1 MQLNNENKAILF
13 NMSHTQLKIS
23 AILIRLILINC
34 TAYSVTTKSQPII
47 VMFHV
52 EHLFFKKWF
61 QIKDKKARFGKKM
74 TKILTLY

>member
-52 EHLFFKKWF
+52 EHLFLKWF

-74 TKILTLY
+74 TKIITLY